1 MNYLEIYIDEFN
13 DKGIQ
18 IANAFLD
25 VMKCKLTELGADS
38 TDPFANVFD
47 NSHIETEQYYM
58 NILSEDLK
66 PIVSDLRNIHMKDS
80 NTASDIDYQS
90 MVKNI
95 IDDFTSQIHTTADD
109 DTESSNDAYIN
120 GLLLLFCKNLEMKV
134 PQLSMEEKRILK
146 EIFSRSKPA
155 KEHRK
160 LRRRNPKL

>member
-1 MNYLEIYIDEFN
+1 LAANLNYLKIYIDEFN

-25 VMKCKLTELGADS
+25 VMRCKLTELGADS

-95 IDDFTSQIHTTADD
+95 ID
-109 DTESSNDAYIN
+109 
-120 GLLLLFCKNLEMKV
+120 
-134 PQLSMEEKRILK
+134 
-146 EIFSRSKPA
+146 
-155 KEHRK
+155 
-160 LRRRNPKL
+160 

>member
-1 MNYLEIYIDEFN
+1 MAANLNYLKIYIDEFN

-25 VMKCKLTELGADS
+25 VMRCKLTELCADS
-38 TDPFANVFD
+38 TDTFASVFD

-90 MVKNI
+90 MVKISLIKRNI
-95 IDDFTSQIHTTADD
+95 FPFQTGKGASEVE
-109 DTESSNDAYIN
+109 TEESKIVKSNYS
-120 GLLLLFCKNLEMKV
+120 L
-134 PQLSMEEKRILK
+134 
-146 EIFSRSKPA
+146 
-155 KEHRK
+155 
-160 LRRRNPKL
+160 

>member
-95 IDDFTSQIHTTADD
+95 IDNFATQIPTTADD
-109 DTESSNDAYIN
+109 DTESCHSVFPYFFTA
-120 GLLLLFCKNLEMKV
+120 LFT
-134 PQLSMEEKRILK
+134 
-146 EIFSRSKPA
+146 RSS
-155 KEHRK
+155 
-160 LRRRNPKL
+160 L